1 MAKVTGIGGIF
12 FKTDTDATR
21 AWFNEALGLKIEPW
35 GAVFRWRDH
44 EKPETEGATALSL
57 FARDTDHFGSNS
69 RDFMLNLRVD
79 DLDGMLASLR
89 THGIE
94 ILKVLEPSEYGK
106 FAQIRGPDGVTIE
119 LWEPAAN
126 DSTTP

>member
-12 FKTDTDATR
+12 FKTDTDAAR
-21 AWFNEALGLKIEPW
+21 AWFDDALGLKIQPW
-35 GAVFRWRDH
+35 GTVFRWRDH
-44 EKPETEGATALSL
+44 ENPEVEGGTALSL
-57 FARDTDHFGSNS
+57 FPRDTDHFGANS

-89 THGIE
+89 EKGVE
-94 ILKVLEPSEYGK
+94 ILKVLEPSDYGK

-119 LWEPAAN
+119 LWEPK
-126 DSTTP
+126 